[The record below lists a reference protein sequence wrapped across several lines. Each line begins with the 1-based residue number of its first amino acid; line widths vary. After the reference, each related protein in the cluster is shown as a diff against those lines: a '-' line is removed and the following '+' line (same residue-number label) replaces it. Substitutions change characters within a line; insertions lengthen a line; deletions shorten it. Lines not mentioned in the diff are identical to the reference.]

1 MRLFQCGL
9 HLVRVGKIFL
19 AHRCRRNVH
28 HVAPALLI
36 FNGATEWMTS
46 QCHQTESPAS
56 SFGMLVNA
64 SINSGCHCS
73 DTGNTLPGATPH
85 SSSSGTSSSSGRNS
99 TYAMASGMGTTCS
112 SPDQQH
118 IRERCPAPNVRNTEH
133 LVVLSTVYSST
144 SVRCAACRGSYCARL
159 PLKTLAKTR

>member
-28 HVAPALLI
+28 HVAPTLLI

-99 TYAMASGMGTTCS
+99 TYAIASGMGTTCS
-112 SPDQQH
+112 SPDRAAYQRALSSH
-118 IRERCPAPNVRNTEH
+118 GMSKHGTFGG
-133 LVVLSTVYSST
+133 VVHRVLFNFRTMC
-144 SVRCAACRGSYCARL
+144 RMRGSYCARL